1 MGWKGRLALGA
12 VLLMASS
19 ACGREPVPSVAVCA
33 EILARRFPDARV
45 VQSQS
50 QSDTSSHAMLDFEIG
65 AWWKRAER
73 GQLTCSFEE
82 QPNGGLRLLHATLDG
97 VAFSA
102 TERTVINAD
111 LLLADLR
118 RADAATGAGRH

>member
-1 MGWKGRLALGA
+1 MEWKGRLALAA
-12 VLLMASS
+12 VLLVASS
-19 ACGREPVPSVAVCA
+19 ACGREPAPSIVVCA
-33 EILARRFPDARV
+33 EILARRFPEARL
-45 VQSQS
+45 VQSRADVS
-50 QSDTSSHAMLDFEIG
+50 AHAMLDFEIG

-118 RADAATGAGRH
+118 RADAATRAGRD